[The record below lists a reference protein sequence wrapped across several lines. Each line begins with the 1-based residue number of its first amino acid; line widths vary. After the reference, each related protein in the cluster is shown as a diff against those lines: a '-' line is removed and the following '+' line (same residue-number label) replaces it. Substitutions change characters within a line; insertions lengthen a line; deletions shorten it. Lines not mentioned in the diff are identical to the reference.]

1 MVGFER
7 DSIEFYGLSRMSD
20 NLKAPARKV
29 QEVCKNTRVKKGLQK
44 LVNSNTSADRGQQ
57 WGQVQ
62 RQFMTNCDMAQ
73 RIVLTPTPQA
83 SMLATMDP
91 EYTKSIA
98 DRVLANAN
106 NSSNELNKLKK
117 ERANLVAGLNSIDPS
132 SSPAS
137 PRSVNGNSSDPSN
150 PSEGGRRRRSNK
162 TKMNRKNR
170 TRKTKKNRRN
180 RN

>member
-7 DSIEFYGLSRMSD
+7 DNIEFSGLSRMSD

-29 QEVCKNTRVKKGLQK
+29 QEVCRNTRVKKALQK
-44 LVNSNTSADRGQQ
+44 LVASNTSADRGEQ
-57 WGQVQ
+57 WGQVSK
-62 RQFMTNCDMAQ
+62 QFSTNCDTAQ
-73 RIVLTPTPQA
+73 RIILTPTPTEQ
-83 SMLATMDP
+83 LLKQMDP

-117 ERANLVAGLNSIDPS
+117 ERANLVAGRNLIDEDPS
-132 SSPAS
+132 SPSFTPIAS
-137 PRSVNGNSSDPSN
+137 NSNNQNG
-150 PSEGGRRRRSNK
+150 GKRRRRNK

-170 TRKTKKNRRN
+170 NRKTRRST
-180 RN
+180 RR

>member
-7 DSIEFYGLSRMSD
+7 DSIEFSGLSRMSD

-29 QEVCKNTRVKKGLQK
+29 QEVCRNTRVKKALQK
-44 LVNSNTSADRGQQ
+44 LVASNTSADRGEQ
-57 WGQVQ
+57 WGQVSK
-62 RQFMTNCDMAQ
+62 QFSTNCDTAQ
-73 RIVLTPTPQA
+73 RIILTPTPTEQ
-83 SMLATMDP
+83 LLKQMDP

-117 ERANLVAGLNSIDPS
+117 ERANLVAGRNSIDEDPT
-132 SSPAS
+132 
-137 PRSVNGNSSDPSN
+137 SV
-150 PSEGGRRRRSNK
+150 SEGGKRRRRNK
-162 TKMNRKNR
+162 TNRKNR
-170 TRKTKKNRRN
+170 NRKTRKNRRN